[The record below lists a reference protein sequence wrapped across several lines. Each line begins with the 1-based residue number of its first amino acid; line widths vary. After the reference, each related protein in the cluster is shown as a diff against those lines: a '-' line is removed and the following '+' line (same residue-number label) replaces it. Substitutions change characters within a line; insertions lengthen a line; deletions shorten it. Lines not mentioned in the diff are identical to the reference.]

1 MRPTGVNCAR
11 LNLAMEN
18 VVLRK
23 THQFVAIMTG
33 SLILLGCGGGSGSA
47 SSPSGG
53 TPSSY
58 TLGGSIAGLTASGL
72 VLANGT
78 STVSPAASANTF
90 TFSTALATGVSY
102 NVTVQTQPV
111 GEACTV
117 TSGSGAIGNSSVTNV
132 AVTCNPQE
140 FAYASGVGYSIDFD
154 TGALTEIA
162 GSSFVGGFGN
172 PVVDPAGHYL
182 FVANL
187 DIYVYSIN
195 ASTGVLT
202 AVSGSP
208 FSAGGQAD
216 FVAIDP
222 TGRFLYASDFNSQVW
237 AYTID
242 GTTGALTPVTG
253 SPFVAGPTPTGVT
266 VDSSGK
272 FVYVVN
278 SNSNTIS
285 AYAIDQTSGALTPLS
300 GSPFPAGS
308 GTGDCFIAADPH
320 SNFVYVY
327 DVTSAQASVSP
338 YAIDATTGALTAASG
353 GSLYA
358 GGASCGTLAIDPS
371 GKFMYATD
379 PNHNQM
385 WYFPVDLT
393 TGALRGGTGALVTT
407 PIGSAVDPSGQ
418 YLYVAGGNSVVS
430 FTIDA
435 STGEIPEFPNTS
447 VSALGAST
455 IVIAQP
461 KP

>member
-1 MRPTGVNCAR
+1 M
-11 LNLAMEN
+11 
-18 VVLRK
+18 LRK
-23 THQFVAIMTG
+23 THQFATITAG

-58 TLGGSIAGLTASGL
+58 TLGGSITGLTVSGL

-78 STVSPAASANTF
+78 STLTPAASASTF
-90 TFSTALATGVSY
+90 TFSAALASGVSY
-102 NVTVQTQPV
+102 NVTVQTQPA

-117 TSGSGAIGNSSVTNV
+117 TSGSGAISNSSVTNV
-132 AVTCNPQE
+132 AVTCKPQE
-140 FAYASGVGYSIDFD
+140 FAYAAGGNGVYGYSIDFD

-162 GSSFVGGFGN
+162 GSPFCCSTPFGGSGN
-172 PVVDPAGHYL
+172 LVVHPTGHYL
-182 FVANL
+182 FVANGGNV
-187 DIYVYSIN
+187 DVNSIN

-222 TGRFLYASDFNSQVW
+222 KGRFLYASAVNSQVW

-253 SPFVAGPTPTGVT
+253 SPFAAGANPTGVT
-266 VDSSGK
+266 VDSTGQ
-272 FVYVVN
+272 FVYVLN

-300 GSPFPAGS
+300 GSPFLAGG

-327 DVTSAQASVSP
+327 EYGVVIGQAGLTS
-338 YAIDATTGALTAASG
+338 YAIDATTGALTAATVRSGFAG
-353 GSLYA
+353 GSI
-358 GGASCGTLAIDPS
+358 CGTIAINPS
-371 GKFMYATD
+371 GTSMYATI
-379 PNHNQM
+379 PNNNLIGG
-385 WYFPVDLT
+385 YSVNLT
-393 TGALRGGTGALVTT
+393 TGALTNAAET
-407 PIGSAVDPSGQ
+407 PETVPTGSAVDPLGHF
-418 YLYVAGGNSVVS
+418 LYVAAQNELFEFG
-430 FTIDA
+430 IDA
-435 STGEIPEFPNTS
+435 STGAIQIAS
-447 VSALGAST
+447 SDDVSAPTAYA
-455 IVIAQP
+455 VAVAQP
-461 KP
+461 QP